1 MTAILQDDGT
11 LLVPVG
17 ACAAAERVGPG
28 DPRYEALLADSFP
41 AAALPGAPG
50 EDAALASRFEHDY
63 RQAQSRS
70 A

>member
-17 ACAAAERVGPG
+17 ACAAAERVRPG
-28 DPRYEALLADSFP
+28 DPRYAQL
-41 AAALPGAPG
+41 LPGAAVAAELCG
-50 EDAALASRFEHDY
+50 TSEEDAALAARWERGYQDY
-63 RQAQSRS
+63 QPRS